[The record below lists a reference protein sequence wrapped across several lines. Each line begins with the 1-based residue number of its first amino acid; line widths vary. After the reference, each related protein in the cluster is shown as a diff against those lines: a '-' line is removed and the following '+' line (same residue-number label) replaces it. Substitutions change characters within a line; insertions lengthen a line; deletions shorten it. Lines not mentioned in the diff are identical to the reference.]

1 LARDL
6 SVLIEHGLVVPI
18 YDRGAVRYAL
28 AGDADEAPA

>member
-28 AGDADEAPA
+28 AGAENEAPA